1 MIWFS
6 SRELEIAL
14 SNDSLSYWEKAK
26 YLVFMAVIGLLA
38 GGPLYSARPL
48 YGAKMS
54 ALNILFSFPCG
65 VLSAYLA
72 YRGIRSCFL
81 ANENIDGTSF
91 FERMA
96 CLTVPVWTKLFI
108 FWVPLSFVLVWLLVQ
123 FKDTEPELFK
133 IVQNIFYLLG
143 PLWIFVYY
151 LLLRRS
157 FNRLGGLLKKQG
169 VN

>member
-14 SNDSLSYWEKAK
+14 STDSLSYWEKAK
-26 YLVFMAVIGLLA
+26 YLVFMAVIGALA
-38 GGPLYSARPL
+38 AGPLYLARPI

-54 ALNILFSFPCG
+54 GLNMLFSFTCG

-72 YRGIRSCFL
+72 YRGIRNCFL
-81 ANENIDGTSF
+81 ANEDIDGTSF

-96 CLTVPVWTKLFI
+96 CLTVPVWTRLFI
-108 FWVPLSFVLVWLLVQ
+108 ILAPLSIGAALLLVP
-123 FKDTEPELFK
+123 FKDTKPELFK
-133 IVQNIFYLLG
+133 ILQNIFYLLA

-157 FNRLGGLLKKQG
+157 FNRLGGMLKKQG
-169 VN
+169 IN